1 MPYFHLL
8 KKKKTTLN
16 FNEHFVECR
25 KQEDTESFVLIGI
38 MNNSIMIINNRI
50 RNWNAN
56 KKIFLMNLL
65 RAREASSS
73 PLLAELEEVVERWF
87 SSQKNLKVRISLQ
100 RIKRSYQII
109 RVPNS
114 LKGKRKAWYPA
125 AQRIIKSFHVVR
137 VWYPVS
143 KSIKSPWYPASQSIR
158 NPWYPGAKES

>member
-1 MPYFHLL
+1 MLYFHLL

-16 FNEHFVECR
+16 FNDHFVECR

-56 KKIFLMNLL
+56 RKIFLMNLL

-100 RIKRSYQII
+100 RIK
-109 RVPNS
+109 
-114 LKGKRKAWYPA
+114 
-125 AQRIIKSFHVVR
+125 KS
-137 VWYPVS
+137 
-143 KSIKSPWYPASQSIR
+143 
-158 NPWYPGAKES
+158 

>member
-1 MPYFHLL
+1 
-8 KKKKTTLN
+8 
-16 FNEHFVECR
+16 
-25 KQEDTESFVLIGI
+25 
-38 MNNSIMIINNRI
+38 MIINNRI

-56 KKIFLMNLL
+56 KKIFLMNLF

-100 RIKRSYQII
+100 RIKRSDQII

-125 AQRIIKSFHVVR
+125 AQGS
-137 VWYPVS
+137 
-143 KSIKSPWYPASQSIR
+143 
-158 NPWYPGAKES
+158 